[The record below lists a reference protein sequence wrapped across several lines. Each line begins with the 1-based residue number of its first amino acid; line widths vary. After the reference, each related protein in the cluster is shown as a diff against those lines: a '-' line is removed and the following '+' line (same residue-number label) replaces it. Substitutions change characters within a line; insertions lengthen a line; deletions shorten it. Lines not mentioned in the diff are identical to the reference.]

1 MIDNTSLG
9 NDEKVADIASEQLA
23 PLIKAA
29 RRRRKA
35 GRPVPQ
41 PQGPG
46 DEWMITYMDTVT
58 LLVTLFVILLSF
70 ANFDEAK
77 YRAFTNALSIT
88 DYGVGVLSSSPRPIE
103 SEFSQ
108 DDIIMKTISDT
119 AEIMADEFRTSIEAS
134 GLADQVSLNSVPAGV
149 ELEINESVLFSIGS
163 AELTQLGRSV
173 IENLAGIL
181 DKPGIMASVEGHT
194 DNVPIQTEKY
204 GSNWEL
210 SGARASAV
218 VRYLIGAGVDPDV
231 LRIVGYADTKPKW
244 NNETADGR
252 KNNRRVNV
260 IVSFNEAKDPG

>member
-1 MIDNTSLG
+1 
-9 NDEKVADIASEQLA
+9 
-23 PLIKAA
+23 
-29 RRRRKA
+29 
-35 GRPVPQ
+35 
-41 PQGPG
+41 
-46 DEWMITYMDTVT
+46 MDTVT

-77 YRAFTNALSIT
+77 YRAFTNALSST
-88 DYGVGVLSSSPRPIE
+88 DYGGGVLSSSPRPIE